1 MGCEFRSLGFF
12 RLKKKQTTTTL
23 FFLLH
28 LHVQNI
34 AYIKEQFLPITKSLF
49 VQNKTWL
56 TFTMCQPMDSKED
69 SE

>member
-1 MGCEFRSLGFF
+1 MNFKAWAFLG
-12 RLKKKQTTTTL
+12 KKKNYNYI
-23 FFLLH
+23 FLLH

>member
-1 MGCEFRSLGFF
+1 MNFEAWAFLGE
-12 RLKKKQTTTTL
+12 KKKNKLQHI
-23 FFLLH
+23 FLLH

-34 AYIKEQFLPITKSLF
+34 AYIKEQFLLITKSLF

>member
-1 MGCEFRSLGFF
+1 MNFQAWAFLG
-12 RLKKKQTTTTL
+12 KKKNNNY

-34 AYIKEQFLPITKSLF
+34 AYTKEQFLLITKSLF

-56 TFTMCQPMDSKED
+56 IFNMCQPMDSKDD
-69 SE
+69 SQ

>member
-1 MGCEFRSLGFF
+1 MGCEFRSLGF
-12 RLKKKQTTTTL
+12 LKKKKKTNYNYI
-23 FFLLH
+23 FLLH

-34 AYIKEQFLPITKSLF
+34 AYIKEQFLLITKSLF

>member
-1 MGCEFRSLGFF
+1 MNFEAWAFLGE
-12 RLKKKQTTTTL
+12 KKKTNYNYI
-23 FFLLH
+23 FLLH

-34 AYIKEQFLPITKSLF
+34 AYIKEQFLLITKSLF

>member
-1 MGCEFRSLGFF
+1 MNFEALAFLGE
-12 RLKKKQTTTTL
+12 KKKNYNYI
-23 FFLLH
+23 FLLH

-34 AYIKEQFLPITKSLF
+34 VYIKEQFLLITKSLF

>member
-12 RLKKKQTTTTL
+12 RLKKKPNYNYI
-23 FFLLH
+23 FLLH

-34 AYIKEQFLPITKSLF
+34 AYIKEQFLLTTKSLF